1 MAAPAIGRPVV
12 APVFAAGQA
21 PLAALPPKIRQ
32 AAVEFEASFLA
43 QMLQP
48 MFQGLSTDGPFGGGQ
63 GEGVFRSFLV
73 DEYARGMARGGG
85 VGIARTVGNE
95 LLRMQERTS

>member
-1 MAAPAIGRPVV
+1 MLAAV
-12 APVFAAGQA
+12 GQT

-32 AAVEFEASFLA
+32 AAEEFEASFLA

-63 GEGVFRSFLV
+63 SEGVFRSLLV
-73 DEYARGMARGGG
+73 DEYARGMARAGG
-85 VGIARTVGNE
+85 VGIAQAVGNE
-95 LLRMQERTS
+95 LLRMQERRR